1 MTLRFV
7 LFVLFFL
14 FLFPFAFVIV
24 VVVVVVGPL
33 FQQASFSAE
42 FLLLSTSI
50 RGLDAVP
57 PPFSLTQR
65 GEVTVASA
73 GIPL

>member
-7 LFVLFFL
+7 LFVLLFL

-24 VVVVVVGPL
+24 VVDPL

-42 FLLLSTSI
+42 FLLQFTNI
-50 RGLDAVP
+50 RGLDAAP
-57 PPFSLTQR
+57 PPFSLSLKR
-65 GEVTVASA
+65 RNPMISA